1 MSFKWSSKKSKYTMF
16 FDDCDIF
23 NKDGLFNIKESSENA
38 ENQENSEHSENS
50 EKSEM
55 SGDMPESRKKNTEKI
70 KVDDSPNEA
79 EKIDDLELTISEEAQ
94 MKLKEQLQ
102 LKKIKEDDKN

>member
-38 ENQENSEHSENS
+38 KNKENSEHSENS

-55 SGDMPESRKKNTEKI
+55 SGDTPESRKKNTEKI
-70 KVDDSPNEA
+70 KVDHKPNKP

-102 LKKIKEDDKN
+102 LKKMKEDDDN

>member
-1 MSFKWSSKKSKYTMF
+1 MSFKWSSKQSKYTMF

-38 ENQENSEHSENS
+38 ENQENSEHSE
-50 EKSEM
+50 KSLM
-55 SGDMPESRKKNTEKI
+55 TVNTPRSRKKNTEKI
-70 KVDDSPNEA
+70 KVDHKPNEP

-102 LKKIKEDDKN
+102 SKKIKEEDEK